1 MVRDLVRNAL
11 SLMALTL
18 LTLSLAHGAPRDA
31 FIELS
36 ADKAEVY
43 LQEQLVLT
51 VRLFFSGNLVRG
63 ELSEPEHPDAVI
75 ESLGKQ
81 QDYTRF
87 RDGIRYRVVE
97 RRYAVFPQETGTL
110 VLPPIRFDGQ
120 TVASD
125 GTLQR
130 LRREQQLYEVPV
142 NDIPEA
148 YPENQPWLPAS
159 ALTLTQE
166 GLPDSALDVGSNLS
180 VKTTLE
186 AEGLTAQALP
196 GVRRAYPDT
205 LKQYPEQPLKHTRST
220 PEGLQASLQQS
231 TALVPLKPGEAT
243 IPSFRLAW
251 WNTETDQLEYA
262 TLPARTLSV
271 TGQPATTIEAR
282 PQADTEASQRAT
294 GAAEGK
300 ASGWFWATLVLSLLW
315 LATLAAWWLSG
326 RTRRRAPATQSRKT
340 PVTGEQQVFEQLIQ
354 SIQAGSER
362 TSGLLLQ
369 WAGRRFPDRQ
379 LTTCRDLIESF
390 EAVEL
395 EHCLKRYQQCLFSAE
410 GSDVEPALKKQLV
423 AAVKDLRN
431 TKKGRGGQAEP
442 LAPLYPDGLS
452 D

>member
-1 MVRDLVRNAL
+1 MVRHLVRNIL

-18 LTLSLAHGAPRDA
+18 LTLSFAHGAPRDA

-81 QDYTRF
+81 KDYTRF

-97 RRYAVFPQETGTL
+97 RRYAVFPQKTGTL

-142 NDIPEA
+142 NDIPEV
-148 YPENQPWLPAS
+148 YPENQPWLPSS

-196 GVRRAYPDT
+196 GVRRTYPDT

-243 IPSFRLAW
+243 IPAFRLAW
-251 WNTETDQLEYA
+251 WNTNTDQLEYA
-262 TLPARTLSV
+262 TLPTRTLLV
-271 TGQPATTIEAR
+271 TGQSTTTGQTS
-282 PQADTEASQRAT
+282 PPTDTEASEPSSGNAESRDPVWFRAT
-294 GAAEGK
+294 VILA
-300 ASGWFWATLVLSLLW
+300 LLW
-315 LATLAAWWLSG
+315 LATLAAWWLSRRVST
-326 RTRRRAPATQSRKT
+326 RTQPQA
-340 PVTGEQQVFEQLIQ
+340 QQAAGTSEKHAFEQLIEA
-354 SIQAGSER
+354 IEAGSEE
-362 TSGLLLQ
+362 TSGLLLR
-369 WAGRRFPDRQ
+369 WARQRFPDLRVG
-379 LTTCRDLIESF
+379 TREDLVRSL
-390 EAVEL
+390 EAWDL
-395 EHCLKRYQQCLFSAE
+395 ERLLRRYEQCLFSAG
-410 GSDVEPALKKQLV
+410 GSSPGPALKKQLT
-423 AAVKDLRN
+423 ATLKDLRN
-431 TKKGRGGQAEP
+431 TKKGRGSQADP
-442 LAPLYPDGLS
+442 LAPLYPEGLS